1 VTALSAAVSTLS
13 GVGPKKA
20 EALQRLA
27 IHTLTDVLFHLPLRY
42 EDRTRITPIAQ
53 LVHGVDGQ
61 IEGRVIDIKITFG
74 RRRSLLCTLED
85 NSSTMVLRFF
95 HFNKKQQQLLQRAN
109 WLRCYGNPRMN
120 VPGRIEM
127 VHPEYQLIA
136 EPGLLQSTEGL
147 TAVYPATEGIGQHL
161 LRQIS
166 IEALSVLNK
175 DGSLPELLPN
185 LLLSSVSERLQLA
198 SMVDAINYIHRPPA
212 NADLAKL
219 VDGDHPMLQRLAF
232 EELLAH
238 HLSLRQRRKL
248 REGYQAPVMP
258 ANSTLCLK
266 MIDSL
271 PFSLTQA
278 QQRVITEIADDCSL
292 ALPMQRLLQG
302 DVGSGKTVVAAAI
315 LANAVAQ
322 GQQSVLMVP
331 TEILSQQHYHCL
343 LAWFKPLGVNVAWL
357 HGGVKGAQRKKLL
370 AALANGEIDILV
382 GTHAVFQDE
391 VIYQQLGLIIIDEQ
405 HRFGVPQRLA
415 LQRKGERANSRP
427 HQLIM
432 TATPIPR
439 SLAMTFYADLDLS
452 VIDELPPGRQRI
464 NTAIV
469 SAQRRDEVIERIRHA
484 SLAGRQVYWVCTL
497 IDESELIAS
506 QAATDTAAQLTEQ
519 LPDSRVGLVH
529 GRMKGAE
536 KAAQMAAFKAGEID
550 VLVATT
556 VIEVGVD
563 VPNASL
569 MIIENAERLGLS
581 QLHQLRGRV
590 GRGEEKSHCVLM
602 YHGMLSQSARS
613 RLTIMRKTNDGFAI
627 AQKDLELRGP
637 GELLGVR
644 QTGDMR
650 LRVARLDANE
660 TMLDDIRSVADEL
673 LSNNPAVVPQLL
685 QRWLGQAQDF
695 ATV

>member
-1 VTALSAAVSTLS
+1 VTALNAAVSTLP

-20 EALQRLA
+20 EALQRLG

-53 LVHGVDGQ
+53 LVHGVDAQ
-61 IEGRVIDIKITFG
+61 IEGRVIDVNITFG
-74 RRRSLLCTLED
+74 RRRAMLCTLED
-85 NSSTMVLRFF
+85 DSATMLLRFF
-95 HFNKKQQQLLQRAN
+95 HFSNQQQQLLKSAN
-109 WLRCYGNPRMN
+109 WLRCYGNPRMS
-120 VPGRIEM
+120 VAGHIEM
-127 VHPEYQLIA
+127 VHPQYQRVA
-136 EPGLLQSTEGL
+136 KPGLLQSTEGL

-166 IEALSVLNK
+166 SEALNVLNK
-175 DGSLPELLPN
+175 GGVLPELLP
-185 LLLSSVSERLQLA
+185 SSVSEQFQLA
-198 SMVDAINYIHRPPA
+198 TIADAINYIHRPPA

-219 VDGDHPMLQRLAF
+219 VDGDHPMLQRLVF

-258 ANSTLCLK
+258 ANSKLCLK

-452 VIDELPPGRQRI
+452 VIDELPPGRQSI

-590 GRGEEKSHCVLM
+590 GRGEQKSHCVLM
-602 YHGMLSQSARS
+602 YHGTLSQSARS

-650 LRVARLDANE
+650 LRVARLDARFDSGE
-660 TMLDDIRSVADEL
+660 AMLDDIRVVADEL
-673 LSNNPAVVPQLL
+673 LSNYPAVVSQLL

-695 ATV
+695 AAV